1 MNVGLEVRVRAWGKG
16 QLQGWRVRVFQ
27 DVTDLKGR
35 QDGETVHKV
44 ARSIAEASKLEASL
58 TEEKYF

>member
-1 MNVGLEVRVRAWGKG
+1 M
-16 QLQGWRVRVFQ
+16 FQ